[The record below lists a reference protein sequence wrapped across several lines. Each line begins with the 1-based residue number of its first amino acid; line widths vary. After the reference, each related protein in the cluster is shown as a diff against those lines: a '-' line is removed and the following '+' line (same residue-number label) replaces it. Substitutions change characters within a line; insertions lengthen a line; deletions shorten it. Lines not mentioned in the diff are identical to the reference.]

1 MGEITISRYGRTR
14 FWAVRDVSGELICVC
29 VYKRGAMEVAR
40 RLGAGLSYCL
50 QDASPWPETPAEPA
64 REPVRALPMAAD
76 QGEDP
81 GSGSD
86 RRLRAG
92 DEDSLKNP
100 WTISPSHPSETQ
112 VRCEDSTD
120 NERKTHEE
128 QHGIEEGSDPK
139 GPEG

>member
-1 MGEITISRYGRTR
+1 MQFPVVRQTVMSANADLQTVRRAIDGIDEALADLLACRICLSHHAQKIKGK
-14 FWAVRDVSGELICVC
+14 AGLPVRDAAREGE
-29 VYKRGAMEVAR
+29 R

-50 QDASPWPETPAEPA
+50 RDASPLRETPAELA

-92 DEDSLKNP
+92 GEDSLKNP

-112 VRCEDSTD
+112 VRAL
-120 NERKTHEE
+120 
-128 QHGIEEGSDPK
+128 
-139 GPEG
+139 

>member
-1 MGEITISRYGRTR
+1 MLPVTVSKYGRTR
-14 FWAVRDVSGELICVC
+14 FWAVRDGGGELICVC

-50 QDASPWPETPAEPA
+50 QDASPLRETPAEPA
-64 REPVRALPMAAD
+64 RELLRALPMAGD

-81 GSGSD
+81 GFGSE
-86 RRLRAG
+86 RRLGAG
-92 DEDSLKNP
+92 GEDSLKNP

-112 VRCEDSTD
+112 VRCEDSPD
-120 NERKTHEE
+120 NERKTDEE
-128 QHGIEEGSDPK
+128 QCRIEERSDPE